1 MGCREGRAPLGWRN
15 GWTLGCSLAQYG
27 NHKAYPVA
35 VEWVATYVEIMMQLP
50 VKLKL
55 PLLEVVMAAFRL
67 PVQMR
72 SQLLPAIRW
81 PLGALVVLQLASFLT
96 GGAEGDA
103 VAVGPTVVY
112 ILLGMVVSAM
122 IAVPA
127 HQIFI
132 RGELE
137 GGAGGLQWSSRETFY
152 LLWSIGLPMIVVVL
166 ASLISMPLVAIAM
179 TTGMAGF
186 MNLAVLV
193 ALIAGVAVY
202 GRFSMV
208 MPRIALGQSGGLRAA
223 GQMAAGHYWRVGMIG
238 LLFPLLISLVPTS
251 LQAALGPVGLFLA
264 VIASVYFS
272 VVQIAA
278 LALVYRWLQEFADPP
293 QADQRDEDEE
303 ESLSLDDDLYQDDD
317 DTKDNDR

>member
-1 MGCREGRAPLGWRN
+1 
-15 GWTLGCSLAQYG
+15 
-27 NHKAYPVA
+27 
-35 VEWVATYVEIMMQLP
+35 MQLP

-55 PLLEVVMAAFRL
+55 PLLEVVTAAFRL

-81 PLGALVVLQLASFLT
+81 PLGVLIVLQLASSLT
-96 GGAEGDA
+96 GAAGGEEM
-103 VAVGPTVVY
+103 AVGPVVVY

-137 GGAGGLQWSSRETFY
+137 GAAGGLQWTSRETFY

-166 ASLISMPLVAIAM
+166 ASLISMPLMAIAM

-193 ALIAGVAVY
+193 ALIAGIAVY
-202 GRFSMV
+202 GRFSMI

-238 LLFPLLISLVPTS
+238 LLFPLLINLVPTF
-251 LQAALGPVGLFLA
+251 LQAALGPVGMPLA
-264 VIASVYFS
+264 VITSVYFS

-278 LALVYRWLQEFADPP
+278 LALVYRWLQEFSDPP
-293 QADQRDEDEE
+293 QADQPDEE
-303 ESLSLDDDLYQDDD
+303 EPMSLDEDLYQENDDD
-317 DTKDNDR
+317 SQDRDR